1 MMNRISI
8 AVCVVC
14 GLATAVDAQVE
25 VSLRVQP
32 SRAVMYEPVI
42 AHVRIQNNTGSE
54 ITLDDS
60 GADGRLWMEIERV
73 PGRPVRQREPK
84 LLAEPIIIPPHE
96 SVTRRINISR
106 AYDLRST
113 GQFNVRAR
121 VNLAGRSL
129 TSGRAFLDLVPGM
142 EVTRLSGAAGP
153 EGSQPRLY
161 RLLTLNRDRGEHLF
175 LRVDDEDAGI
185 CYAVVHLGSL
195 VRIQPPKMRIDE
207 SNHLTILHQTGPARY
222 LYHVFTPN
230 GQLVQR
236 RLYTSEE
243 RGVTLERSANGNYI
257 VSGAAASITD

>member
-1 MMNRISI
+1 MNRINI
-8 AVCVVC
+8 AVCILC
-14 GLATAVDAQVE
+14 GLAGAVHAQVE
-25 VSLRVQP
+25 VSCRVEP

-54 ITLDDS
+54 ITINDS

-73 PGRPVRQREPK
+73 PGRPVRQREPR
-84 LLAEPIIIPPHE
+84 LLAEPMVIPPRE

-121 VNLAGRSL
+121 VNWAGRSL
-129 TSGRAFLDLVPGM
+129 ASGRAFLDLVPGL
-142 EVTRLSGAAGP
+142 ERARLTGAAGP

-175 LRVDDEDAGI
+175 LRVDDEHAGV
-185 CYAVVHLGSL
+185 CYAVVHLGRL
-195 VRIQPPKMRIDE
+195 VRIQDPKMRIDE
-207 SNHLTILHQTGPARY
+207 SNNLTILHQTSPARY

-230 GQLVQR
+230 GKLVNR

-243 RGVTLERSANGNYI
+243 RGVTLVRSTDGSYI